1 MKILLDNRTELKNE
15 EIGIIIDD
23 LQEREKGT
31 TQYYGKWKGYELEFK
46 NGKIIKI
53 ETMIMK
59 KYLKSIMINIKK
71 YVKIILPTK
80 KK

>member
-1 MKILLDNRTELKNE
+1 MKVLLDNRTELSNE
-15 EIGIIIDD
+15 DIGIIIDD

-31 TQYYGKWKGYELEFK
+31 TQYYGKWKGYEIEFK

-59 KYLKSIMINIKK
+59 KYFKVLVMEE
-71 YVKIILPTK
+71 
-80 KK
+80 